1 MEESA
6 VKVPHPD
13 GRLLAS
19 SRVHKLELHFSC
31 KDCSSSTFFRRV
43 LSHEVPLW
51 HESLL
56 EASLSSCWTVGFPSQ
71 IRFLCSLV
79 LPPSSNEVSLT
90 RRRWV
95 FLILSSKWVYFLFL
109 WPASYINRTTGG
121 SEYVTPLWHPKLWS
135 HEGQLCPRSGWSFWG
150 VKRPQ
155 SMYGNSHGRSF
166 IRTADKRR
174 VNWSETKLI
183 FFCAALSSSAWIRFV
198 FHRKE
203 LRSLSM
209 AQNSTL
215 SRILGRIW
223 WESCILFL
231 NVCWQEFFV
240 HRIGQNKKRIEG
252 N

>member
-1 MEESA
+1 MSFFWIHEMPPSTLS
-6 VKVPHPD
+6 D
-13 GRLLAS
+13 RLLLKS
-19 SRVHKLELHFSC
+19 
-31 KDCSSSTFFRRV
+31 KDSTWKKVQSKFHIQMEGYSPLQEFINSNCTLAAKIAVLQPFFEGYFHTKC
-43 LSHEVPLW
+43 LFGY
-51 HESLL
+51 ESLL

-166 IRTADKRR
+166 IQTADKRR
-174 VNWSETKLI
+174 V
-183 FFCAALSSSAWIRFV
+183 
-198 FHRKE
+198 
-203 LRSLSM
+203 
-209 AQNSTL
+209 
-215 SRILGRIW
+215 
-223 WESCILFL
+223 
-231 NVCWQEFFV
+231 
-240 HRIGQNKKRIEG
+240 
-252 N
+252 